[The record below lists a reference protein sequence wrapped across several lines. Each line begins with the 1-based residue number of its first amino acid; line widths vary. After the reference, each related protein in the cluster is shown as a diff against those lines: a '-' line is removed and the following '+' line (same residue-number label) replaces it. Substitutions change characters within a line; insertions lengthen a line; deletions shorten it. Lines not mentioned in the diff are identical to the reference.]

1 MDKTL
6 LVIITDRL
14 SHIIGKGELIDRYYN
29 PGGVFSDV
37 HILMTN
43 DDRPDKAALQRT
55 VGDAKLTLHN
65 LPSGKG
71 LLMKTLWRPFLLRSW
86 AEQAIGLARKIKPDL
101 IRCYG
106 NFLNGYAGARIKEEF
121 GTPLFISLHTQ
132 PDQTRANPDVD
143 FKTKVFYA
151 LSKAVEKYSLQRADK
166 VSGVY
171 GSIMDYA
178 RNKGAAAPFVAY
190 NVINPDNIMPKKDYG
205 CSGPLKIL
213 YVGRVIPAKN
223 PENIIRGLQG
233 INAELTVVG
242 SGSKEQELA
251 ELVSELKL
259 DSKVR
264 FVPAMANDELCRT
277 MHQYD
282 IFAGHSQYS
291 EFPKTVLEASLC
303 GLPILFNSRRGT
315 PVPEFEN
322 NIAKMVEDSP
332 AGYRSGIEFFLSEA
346 RREEFGTNAARY
358 ANAHWD
364 PAQAEKIFADIHRE
378 LTGK

>member
-1 MDKTL
+1 MNSTL

-43 DDRPDKAALQRT
+43 DDRPDIQALQRT
-55 VGDAKLTLHN
+55 VGDAKLTLHT
-65 LPSGKG
+65 LPSGMG
-71 LLMKTLWRPFLLRSW
+71 LLAKTLWRPFLLRSW
-86 AEQAIGLARKIKPDL
+86 ADQAVELAREINPAM

-106 NFLNGYAGARIKEEF
+106 NFLNGYVGARIKEEL
-121 GTPLFISLHTQ
+121 GIPLFVSLHTQ
-132 PDQTRANPDVD
+132 PDQTRANPEVD

-151 LSKAVEKYSLQRADK
+151 LSKGVEKYTLTRADK
-166 VSGVY
+166 VSCVY
-171 GSIMDYA
+171 GSILDYA
-178 RNKGAAAPFVAY
+178 RDKGATNPFVAY
-190 NVINPDNIMPKKDYG
+190 NVINPGKIVRKEEYSS
-205 CSGPLKIL
+205 SGPMKIL

-223 PENIIRGLQG
+223 PENIIRALKYFD
-233 INAELTVVG
+233 AELTIVG

-251 ELVSELKL
+251 ELANELKL
-259 DSKVR
+259 NAR
-264 FVPAMANDELCRT
+264 IHFIPAMPNDELCRT
-277 MHQYD
+277 MHEYD
-282 IFAGHSQYS
+282 LFAGHSQYS

-322 NIAKMVEDSP
+322 NTAKMVEDSP
-332 AGYRSGIEFFLSEA
+332 AGYRSGIEFFSSEA
-346 RREEFGTNAARY
+346 RRKEFGINAARQ
-358 ANAHWD
+358 ADAHWE